1 MLYYIEIDAQ
11 HRHFKKYLTAFFGSV
26 KIDGHVDILFFK
38 YLIVFL
44 DLSKN
49 GSAYI

>member
-1 MLYYIEIDAQ
+1 MGNIDI
-11 HRHFKKYLTAFFGSV
+11 V
-26 KIDGHVDILFFK
+26 FFK

-49 GSAYI
+49 GTAYIYSHIYECVYMYLSTILKWLSIT